1 MGTGPSEVVS
11 FAPAQIANCRC
22 VLGDEH
28 ESTIKFRGFYAYALA
43 HAPGASIAELAEAKV
58 ILEDVCSISS
68 RVWGAMHRRTLEH
81 QGVLYGVLR
90 LFVSSLLMKVF
101 SRQRKLLRAGRLEM
115 KTRAFAVWRWKA
127 NRRRQLA
134 EESRLLVEM
143 MKQFEV

>member
-1 MGTGPSEVVS
+1 M
-11 FAPAQIANCRC
+11 
-22 VLGDEH
+22 
-28 ESTIKFRGFYAYALA
+28 
-43 HAPGASIAELAEAKV
+43 

-68 RVWGAMHRRTLEH
+68 RVWGATHRRTLEH

-90 LFVSSLLMKVF
+90 LFCHSLVMKVF
-101 SRQRKLLRAGRLEM
+101 SRQRKLLRAGQLEM